1 MIDVSRVTKDDAN
14 GLEPAAPRI
23 LARQLA
29 RPLTDDEIDHVAG
42 GMISRGETG
51 GVNPSSVRHTPTTAS
66 VCPGN
71 DADE

>member
-1 MIDVSRVTKDDAN
+1 MINDTKVTKTNA
-14 GLEPAAPRI
+14 RI

-51 GVNPSSVRHTPTTAS
+51 GVSPASVRHTPTTYS

-71 DADE
+71 DADA